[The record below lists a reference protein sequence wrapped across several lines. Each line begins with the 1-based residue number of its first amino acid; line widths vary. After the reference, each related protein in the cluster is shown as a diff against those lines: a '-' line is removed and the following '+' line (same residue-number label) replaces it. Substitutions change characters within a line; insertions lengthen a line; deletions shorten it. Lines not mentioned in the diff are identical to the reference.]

1 MRSFKEMLSF
11 LKRNKLVIA
20 KTVLLILHLVGLLGL
35 YFSISRPIFQTLTP
49 VHLLVVTGILISFH
63 KDFNLGF
70 WLFGIFAFTV
80 GMVSEI
86 IGVKTGLIFGEYA
99 YGQVLGFQVL
109 GVPLIIGINWFL
121 LVYLTGG
128 ILNKHIK
135 NDILAAICSSILMV
149 LMDVV
154 LEPVAV
160 KLDFWQWELNH
171 IPLSNFAGWF
181 LIAFIIQLTYRKTTF
196 DKRNKLNLFIFIN
209 LILFFSILAI
219 ILE

>member
-1 MRSFKEMLSF
+1 MSSFIEMLSLF
-11 LKRNKLVIA
+11 RKNKLVLA
-20 KTVLLILHLVGLLGL
+20 KTAIVILHLVGLLGL
-35 YFSISRPIFQTLTP
+35 YFPTSRPIFQSLTP
-49 VHLLVVTGILISFH
+49 VHLLVVTGILLSFH
-63 KDFNLGF
+63 NDFNLRF
-70 WLFGIFAFTV
+70 WLFGFFAFAL

-86 IGVKTGLIFGEYA
+86 VGVKTGLIFGEYT
-99 YGQVLGFQVL
+99 YGQVLGIQVL

-128 ILNKHIK
+128 ILNKLIK
-135 NDILAAICSSILMV
+135 NDILAAIASSLLMV

-160 KLDFWQWELNH
+160 KLDFWQWENNY

-181 LIAFIIQLTYRKTTF
+181 LIAFIIQLTYRKTIF
-196 DKRNKLNLFIFIN
+196 EKRNQLNLFIFIN